1 LPVVVWDLADFGEA
15 EFLAPLQVGR
25 AGRASMSRV
34 PPWRAACHVR
44 CPPEPGHRRRRPLPP
59 TPLTS
64 EREWRTTM
72 DWLFD
77 PTTVSSTS

>member
-44 CPPEPGHRRRRPLPP
+44 CPP
-59 TPLTS
+59 
-64 EREWRTTM
+64 
-72 DWLFD
+72 
-77 PTTVSSTS
+77 